1 LKIKVSFCRNWG
13 RRVYLG
19 MKHITSGFGFA
30 FIFLA
35 ALFALGL
42 YQTVM
47 VWGNINLFFDRIM
60 GLTSTSFISSILLF
74 WSITSAFWVLSLKI
88 LDIAH
93 KTALYNT
100 KNAVFGTVFL
110 FFAIPFGI
118 CAQVYNTLHLNAA
131 ITNLAT
137 ALFIMT
143 ILCFII
149 GFVFKFRKTAK

>member
-1 LKIKVSFCRNWG
+1 
-13 RRVYLG
+13 
-19 MKHITSGFGFA
+19 MKHIASGFGFA

-47 VWGNINLFFDRIM
+47 VWGNINLFFERIM

-74 WSITSAFWVLSLKI
+74 WSITSAFWILSLKV
-88 LDIAH
+88 LDVAH
-93 KTALYNT
+93 KTELFNT
-100 KNAVFGTVFL
+100 KNAIFGMLFL

-118 CAQVYNTLHLNAA
+118 CAQVYHALNINAGVTT
-131 ITNLAT
+131 ITT

-143 ILCFII
+143 ILSFVI
-149 GFVFKFRKTAK
+149 GFVFKFRRTAR

>member
-1 LKIKVSFCRNWG
+1 
-13 RRVYLG
+13 

-47 VWGNINLFFDRIM
+47 VWGNINLVIDRIL

-74 WSITSAFWVLSLKI
+74 WSISSAFWILSLKV

-93 KTALYNT
+93 KTTLYNA
-100 KNAVFGTVFL
+100 KNAIFGMLFL

-118 CAQVYNTLHLNAA
+118 SVQVYHALNMNSDVTT
-131 ITNLAT
+131 ITT

-143 ILCFII
+143 ILSFIV
-149 GFVFKFRKTAK
+149 GFVFKFRKTAR

>member
-1 LKIKVSFCRNWG
+1 MRNWG

-47 VWGNINLFFDRIM
+47 VWGNINLVIDRIL

-74 WSITSAFWVLSLKI
+74 WSITSAFWILSLKV

-93 KTALYNT
+93 KTKLYNT
-100 KNAVFGTVFL
+100 KNAIFGMLFL

-118 CAQVYNTLHLNAA
+118 SAQVYHVLNMNAGVTT
-131 ITNLAT
+131 ITT
-137 ALFIMT
+137 SLFIMT
-143 ILCFII
+143 ILSFIV
-149 GFVFKFRKTAK
+149 GFVFKFRKTVR